1 MATVINFVVD
11 AGSKFEGVATIQ
23 NEDGSLF
30 DLTNYDTYAQ
40 MRKSFYSDRNIVEIQ
55 ASVQGDPQ
63 NGEILLELDPVITAD
78 LPTLISNNWVYD
90 IEANNPLDATD
101 VKRVCEG
108 TITVNPN
115 ATKSPVVP

>member
-1 MATVINFVVD
+1 MSTVINFVVD

-23 NEDGSLF
+23 NEDGTLF

-63 NGEILLELDPVITAD
+63 NGEILLELDPSVTAD

-90 IEANNPLDATD
+90 IEANNPSDTND
-101 VKRVCEG
+101 IKRVCEG

>member
-55 ASVQGDPQ
+55 ASIQGDPQ

>member
-63 NGEILLELDPVITAD
+63 NGEILLELDPSVTAD